1 MKLLFQF
8 LKVLVLFREE
18 LKTSMLK
25 VRKLK
30 FRQFKIL
37 NFPPKISQ
45 IPSLKHAQ
53 FLRIKASILEVRKL
67 VYAYTYF
74 YPHVT
79 NMRWSKLSKAAEL
92 LL

>member
-1 MKLLFQF
+1 M
-8 LKVLVLFREE
+8 LVLFREE
-18 LKTSMLK
+18 LKTTISK

-30 FRQFKIL
+30 FRQFQIF

-45 IPSLKHAQ
+45 IGSLKHVQ
-53 FLRIKASILEVRKL
+53 FLRIRASILEVRKL
-67 VYAYTYF
+67 VYAYIYF

-92 LL
+92 LY